1 MTAVAYPTFGM
12 KTITPTEFSK
22 VFENFKNHVKVLENS
37 LNGKQFLVGNQI
49 TLADLN
55 VASMLTIP
63 F

>member
-1 MTAVAYPTFGM
+1 MIAVAYPTFGI
-12 KTITPTEFSK
+12 KTITPSEFSK
-22 VFENFKNHVKVLENS
+22 AFENFKNHIKVLEHS